1 MKLPSSAE
9 VTPDGSILFNG
20 KVVGWTNNI
29 EEVRKRLK
37 RGK

>member
-1 MKLPSSAE
+1 MKIPQHVE

-20 KVVGWTNNI
+20 QLVGHTNNV

-37 RGK
+37 RRG